1 MTRGRCNIARPMNLA
16 LRQMLEGMTL
26 TFDAV
31 AAGNMEATI
40 QFNVTGEE
48 PGIYHLRIA
57 NGDCIFHMG
66 AAKEPSLTIT
76 TPSDIW
82 LKIISKELDRK
93 DALMQGLYQV
103 NGDLSLL
110 MRMSTLFKTPDSTSD
125 GISAYAAPREQR
137 PAGPIALSGIA
148 WMPVALIPWIFFWST
163 FEIHA
168 VSSWVSVGFPF
179 FFTLFMII
187 YRRFFDK
194 PTLMEWGG
202 LGFFTLAGILT
213 IIGNSTFATWGTV
226 ISQIILGGLW
236 LGSLVFADMPLCAE
250 YSKWGYIK
258 QLTRTSLFIHPNA
271 VISLM
276 WGWLFL
282 VESAIGIGAILLP
295 HLDIP
300 LTVIRYILLVPA
312 FIFTSAYQK
321 GAANRRIVDVD
332 RALAKI
338 RISARIGLGVALG
351 IVLTIL
357 IAL

>member
-1 MTRGRCNIARPMNLA
+1 MNLS

-26 TFDAV
+26 TFDTV
-31 AAGNMEATI
+31 AAGNTEATI

-48 PGIYHLRIA
+48 PGTYHLRIA
-57 NGDCIFHMG
+57 SGDCIFHVG
-66 AAKEPSLTIT
+66 AAENPTLTIT
-76 TPSDIW
+76 TPSDVW

-110 MRMSTLFKTPDSTSD
+110 MRMSTLFKTPESRSD
-125 GISAYAAPREQR
+125 GVSAYAAPREQR
-137 PAGPIALSGIA
+137 PAGPIAIPGMA
-148 WMPVALIPWIFFWST
+148 WMTVALIPWIVFWVT
-163 FEIHA
+163 FHIHG
-168 VSSWVSVGFPF
+168 VSSWVSIGFPF
-179 FFTLFMII
+179 FFTLFIII
-187 YRRFFDK
+187 YRRVFDK

-213 IIGNSTFATWGTV
+213 LVGNPTLATWGTG

-236 LGSLVFADMPLCAE
+236 LGSLVFTDMPLCGE

-258 QLTRTSLFIHPNA
+258 QLPRTSLFIHPNA

-276 WGWLFL
+276 WGWLYL
-282 VESAIGIGAILLP
+282 GQAAIGIGANLLP

-312 FIFTSAYQK
+312 FIFTSSYQK
-321 GAANRRIVDVD
+321 GSANRRIVDVD

-338 RISARIGLGVALG
+338 SISARIGLGVAVG

-357 IAL
+357 FVL